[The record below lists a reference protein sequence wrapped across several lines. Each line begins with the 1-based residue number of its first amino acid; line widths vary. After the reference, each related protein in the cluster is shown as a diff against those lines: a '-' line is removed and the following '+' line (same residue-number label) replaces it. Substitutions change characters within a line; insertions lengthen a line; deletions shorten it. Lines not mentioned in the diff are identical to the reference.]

1 MIRNDLLS
9 LLEGFTLDNP
19 EEICK
24 DVARDFRRR
33 RIEKDISQKQM
44 AEESSVP
51 LATIRHF
58 ERTGQI
64 SLKSLVALA
73 VKMGYATEIKTL
85 FGEPKFSTTDELLQI
100 NRNRDKRR
108 ARPGSKTSSHRS

>member
-1 MIRNDLLS
+1 MIRNDILS

-24 DVARDFRRR
+24 DIARDFRRR

-44 AEESSVP
+44 AAKSGVS
-51 LATIRHF
+51 LASLRLF

-73 VKMGYATEIKTL
+73 VAMGYATELKTL

-100 NRNRDKRR
+100 NRNRDKQR
-108 ARPGSKTSSHRS
+108 ARPDSKSSTK

>member
-1 MIRNDLLS
+1 MIRNDILS

-19 EEICK
+19 EEMCK
-24 DVARDFRRR
+24 DIARDFRRR

-44 AEESSVP
+44 AEKSAVA

-73 VKMGYATEIKTL
+73 VAMGYATELKTL
-85 FGEPKFSTTDELLQI
+85 FRDPKFSTTDELLQI

-108 ARPGSKTSSHRS
+108 ARPTTKSSK